1 MSSTARHQ
9 SAAPSSSSKERDE
22 HNIILHLAKENEI
35 RLKRIE
41 RKVADM
47 DRECKSLRVSLQYSK
62 DQFHS
67 ILRRTGR
74 FEKVL
79 WSANNHKE
87 PSSSSHVNVTRHNN
101 NNNNNNN
108 NSSSSSSSS
117 SDLDD
122 SMPKNC
128 MPTTNEIMR
137 SRGLDP
143 RFNEEEELVAED
155 NDEAAILIDTA
166 GGPAKEDDSLQTGT
180 GCIPRNCSAE
190 CSMPNHPCPVVLIE
204 ADDEEEVPVSCET
217 HTMQPHSAPPHRF
230 HVSGG
235 GSSRNSG
242 GKDQRDATRKLLIS
256 TRSSR
261 QHDSCPPPPPQQ
273 QSKSASARA
282 RRKKKRRRRS
292 LHHYDYPTRKKWR
305 RMIRTKRLQSILL
318 TN

>member
-1 MSSTARHQ
+1 MRSSAACHQ
-9 SAAPSSSSKERDE
+9 SAAPSSSKEQDE
-22 HNIILHLAKENEI
+22 ANIILHLAKENEI

-47 DRECKSLRVSLQYSK
+47 DRECKSLKVSVHYSK
-62 DQFHS
+62 DRLHS

-74 FEKVL
+74 FENAS
-79 WSANNHKE
+79 SAVSDHE
-87 PSSSSHVNVTRHNN
+87 ELSSSSHANVTRHD
-101 NNNNNNN
+101 

-204 ADDEEEVPVSCET
+204 ADDEEEVPVSCGET